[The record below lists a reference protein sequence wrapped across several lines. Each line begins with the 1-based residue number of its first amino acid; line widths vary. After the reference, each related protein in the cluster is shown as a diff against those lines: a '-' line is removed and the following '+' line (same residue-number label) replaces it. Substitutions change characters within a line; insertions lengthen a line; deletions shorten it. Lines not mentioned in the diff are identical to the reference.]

1 MSTPQ
6 PLLPRQED
14 IVALLKGEA
23 FLPIEALAARF
34 GVTPQTIRRD
44 VNLLCDLGL
53 ARRRHGGITGVAND
67 RNVAYQTRA
76 VTNLAQKR
84 RIAEAAAAEIPDG
97 ASLAFGIGTTP
108 EQVALALTGRRN
120 LRVVTNNLNVAFALV
135 DAPGAEVEIPGG
147 RLRPGD
153 RDVVGPAAAAFF
165 ARFKVDFGIYGV
177 GGIEADGTLLD
188 FDADE
193 VLAREAIR
201 ANCRRALLVA
211 DASKFGRNAHAR
223 GGHLTE
229 AQGFFTDRPLPPA
242 LTRVLEAAGVT
253 VILAEPSSERGGEHA
268 SS

>member
-1 MSTPQ
+1 MSTSQ
-6 PLLPRQED
+6 PLQPRQED
-14 IVALLKGEA
+14 IVALLKGES
-23 FLPIEALAARF
+23 FLPIEGLAARF

-44 VNLLCDLGL
+44 VNLLCELGL
-53 ARRRHGGITGVAND
+53 ARRLHGGITAVNHN

-76 VTNLAQKR
+76 VTNLEQKR

-108 EQVALALTGRRN
+108 EQVALALAGRRD
-120 LRVVTNNLNVAFALV
+120 LRVVTNNLNVALALV
-135 DAPGAEVEIPGG
+135 DAPGAEVEIAGG

-153 RDVVGPAAAAFF
+153 RDVVGQPAAAFF

-229 AQGFFTDRPLPPA
+229 AQRFITDRPLPAA
-242 LTRVLEAAGVT
+242 LARTLEAAGVT
-253 VILAEPSSERGGEHA
+253 VILAAPSSEKGGDYA